1 MINPERLT
9 SLLSR
14 KQIRSIAEAE
24 SRINVWA
31 GAVRS
36 GKTVSSLL
44 RWLIYVA
51 QAPPGELVVVAKTSQ
66 TAMRNVFAPLQDYA
80 VFGDLASQTRYTPGA
95 ASGTILGRRVWV
107 IGANDTR
114 AETRLRGLTAAGA
127 YVDEVSLVSEE
138 FFSQLLA
145 RMSVPGAKLFA
156 TTNPDNPAHWLRRNY
171 LLREHELDLRQ
182 WHFILDDNPSLD
194 DAYKDSIKAE
204 NVGLWYRRRVLGEWC
219 AAEGAI
225 YDMWDPDVHVVDII
239 PPVTSWLGIGLD
251 YGTSN
256 PTAALLLGLSSRG
269 GGENGTHP
277 CLFLVDEFR
286 WDSRQR
292 HRQLTDVE
300 LSGKLR
306 DWLHT
311 VRFPGTRLHGP
322 VPQYLII
329 DPSAA
334 SLKVQMHNDGVIGL
348 ADADNN
354 VAYGIRTVASGLGA
368 GWLKVSDRCAGFI
381 TEAPGYSWDTKATEK
396 GEDKPVKVADHS
408 LDAGRYALAT
418 TEALWHGQIDLNPTL
433 REAA

>member
-334 SLKVQMHNDGVIGL
+334 SLKVQCHQDGWNV
-348 ADADNN
+348 ADADNS
-354 VAYGIRTVASGLGA
+354 VLDGIRLVSSLLARRY
-368 GWLKVSDRCAGFI
+368 LKVSRSCQGWIDEIG
-381 TEAPGYSWDTKATEK
+381 GYSWDDRAALL
-396 GEDKPVKVADHS
+396 GVDKPVKADDHS
-408 LDAGRYALAT
+408 LDAGRYVTKSSQGLWYSQVQLA
-418 TEALWHGQIDLNPTL
+418 A
-433 REAA
+433 

>member
-1 MINPERLT
+1 MTLSRDRLDG
-9 SLLSR
+9 LFANFSR
-14 KQIRSIAEAE
+14 KQLLSVGRSDA
-24 SRINVWA
+24 RINVWA

-36 GKTVSSLL
+36 GKTISSLL

-51 QAPPGELVVVAKTSQ
+51 EAPRGELVVVAKTSQ

-80 VFGDLASQTRYTPGA
+80 VFGELATQVHYTPGA
-95 ASGTILGRRVWV
+95 PSGTILGRRVWV

-114 AETRLRGLTAAGA
+114 AETRLRGLTCAGA
-127 YVDEVSLVSEE
+127 YVDEATLVGEE

-145 RMSVPGAKLFA
+145 RMSVPGAKLFC

-171 LLREHELDLRQ
+171 LLREADLNLRQ

-194 DAYKDSIKAE
+194 EDYKDSIKAE

-239 PPVTSWLGIGLD
+239 PPIHTWVCIGLD
-251 YGTSN
+251 YGTSA
-256 PTAALLLGLSSRG
+256 PTAALLLGISNTG
-269 GGENGTHP
+269 GGDDGRQP
-277 CLFLVDEFR
+277 CLFLVDEWR

-300 LSGKLR
+300 LSAHLR
-306 DWLHT
+306 QWLNS

-322 VPQYLII
+322 TPRYLVI

-334 SLKVQMHNDGVIGL
+334 SLKVQCHQDGWPVM
-348 ADADNN
+348 DADNS
-354 VAYGIRTVASGLGA
+354 VLDGIRLVSSLMSKRL
-368 GWLKVSDRCAGFI
+368 LKVSRSCQGWIDEIG
-381 TEAPGYSWDTKATEK
+381 GYSWDDRAAMV
-396 GEDKPVKVADHS
+396 GEDKPVKADDHS
-408 LDAGRYALAT
+408 LDGGRYALKT
-418 TEALWHGQIDLNPTL
+418 TQGLWYNQVRLAGL
-433 REAA
+433 AA